1 MRLACIT
8 VPNFHIALER
18 ARAPELRGRPVAI
31 GEPAPGTN
39 AVIDCS
45 PEAAALG
52 VRAGMPLRDA
62 RTIVRDLVLL
72 PPDPAYYSRAGNA
85 LLDAI
90 EAAEPHVEPGAD
102 GLAGTA
108 FTALDPAAD
117 LAAEQGAAARLID
130 AVRKRAGIE
139 ASVGAGEGKFIAW
152 LAAAVSAPGEATV
165 IPPGQ
170 EQAFVAP
177 LSVAFLPTS
186 YETQRRLALYAL
198 RTIGDVASLEIGP
211 LQAQFGREG
220 RRLWELARG
229 IDPAPFL
236 PRARAEP
243 VAGTLAMPAAT
254 VNSAALLVAAQ
265 QLTGRLL
272 ARPVMRY
279 RFVRQLRLRLA
290 LLGGGSWEHT
300 LTLREPAGDEGALL
314 FVLRKLLEPLRL
326 AAPVEEMTLE
336 FIGLTGETG
345 KQRSLL
351 FAEQA
356 RRRAQLIA
364 TLRQLKARFGGE
376 AQVERLVE
384 VEPWSRIP
392 ERRYALIDYDL

>member
-1 MRLACIT
+1 MRLACVS

-18 ARAPELRGRPVAI
+18 TRAPELRGRPVAI
-31 GEPAPGTN
+31 GEPPPGAN
-39 AVIDCS
+39 LISDCS
-45 PEAAALG
+45 PEAAAAG
-52 VRAGMPLRDA
+52 VRTGMPLRDA
-62 RTIVRDLVLL
+62 RTIAPDLVLL
-72 PPDPAYYSRAGNA
+72 PPDPAYYSRAGDA

-90 EAAEPHVEPGAD
+90 EDTEPHVEPGAD
-102 GLAGTA
+102 SLAGTA

-117 LAAEQGAAARLID
+117 LEAEQRAAARLID
-130 AVRKRAGIE
+130 AVRKQAGIE
-139 ASVGAGEGKFIAW
+139 ASVGAGDGKFIAW
-152 LAAAVSAPGEATV
+152 LAASVSAPGETTV

-177 LSVAFLPTS
+177 LSVTFLPVS
-186 YETQRRLALYAL
+186 YETQRKLALYAL
-198 RTIGDVASLEIGP
+198 RTIGEVAALDIGP
-211 LQAQFGREG
+211 LQAQFRGEG

-236 PRARAEP
+236 PRVRVEP
-243 VAGTLAMPAAT
+243 IAGTLAMPAAT
-254 VNSAALLVAAQ
+254 VNSAALIVATQ

-272 ARPVMRY
+272 ARPAMRY

-290 LLGGGSWEHT
+290 LLGGGSWERV
-300 LTLREPAGDEGALL
+300 LTLRDPAGDEASLL
-314 FVLRKLLEPLRL
+314 FVLRKLIEPLQL
-326 AAPVEEMTLE
+326 AAPVEEMSLE